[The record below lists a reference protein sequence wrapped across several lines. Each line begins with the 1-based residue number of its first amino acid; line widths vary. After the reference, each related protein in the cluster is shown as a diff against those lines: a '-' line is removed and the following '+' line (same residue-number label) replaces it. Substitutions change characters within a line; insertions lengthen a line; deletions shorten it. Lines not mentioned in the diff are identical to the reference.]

1 MKIKNI
7 RDVEI
12 LMCNTLESMTADEDS
27 LKHARE
33 VANLSGKL
41 LKAQCVSMA
50 WGEVSGKKQTLPFME
65 RNESGE

>member
-1 MKIKNI
+1 MKINNI
-7 RDVEI
+7 RDLE
-12 LMCNTLESMTADEDS
+12 LKMCRVLEEMTPDEDS
-27 LKHARE
+27 LKYARE
-33 VANLSGKL
+33 VANFSGKL